1 MAKAKKIEGL
11 NCETN
16 ATQGSALVLRTKL
29 EEMCEGRDAALD
41 WSDIEGV
48 HAMRVSSR
56 RLRSALRD
64 FAPYLPKKIS
74 AKSLREAARAL
85 GAVRDEDV
93 AIVMMEKLG
102 AEASD
107 EVRAGVELLA
117 EERRR
122 RREEARDALKKAI
135 TETALK
141 ELQENFGAKL
151 ERATRESGRKTTRLK
166 RNSADGMRF
175 HLAGGEII
183 LARFREL
190 EGMSRSLYQPFVTE
204 PLHRMRIA
212 AKRLRYSIELHTQ
225 CWGEQLAPFAK
236 EVGNLQ
242 DSLGEL
248 HDCDVWLEELGARLE
263 VLHRSDGGNGKTSP
277 AHSPEQRAALW
288 LLQHFVKARTKH
300 FNHALALWDKWETTE
315 FPQRLSETLD
325 AVRSSLEIQTSETP
339 VEQVAQTD

>member
-1 MAKAKKIEGL
+1 MAKAKKIDGL

-16 ATQGSALVLRTKL
+16 AAQGIALVLRTKL
-29 EEMCEGRDAALD
+29 EEMCEQHDAALD

-74 AKSLREAARAL
+74 TKSLRKVAHAL

-93 AIVMMEKLG
+93 AIVMMEKWG

-107 EVRAGVELLA
+107 EVRAGVELLT
-117 EERRR
+117 EERRQR
-122 RREEARDALKKAI
+122 RNRARAALKKAI
-135 TETALK
+135 TKTALK
-141 ELQENFGAKL
+141 ELQENFGA
-151 ERATRESGRKTTRLK
+151 EIEHATRESGRKKARAK
-166 RNSADGMRF
+166 RDSIEGMRF
-175 HLAGGEII
+175 HNVGGEII

-225 CWGEQLAPFAK
+225 CWGEQLTPFAK
-236 EVGNLQ
+236 EVGKLQ
-242 DSLGEL
+242 ESLGEL
-248 HDCDVWLEELGARLE
+248 HDCDMWLEELGARLE

-288 LLQHFVKARTKH
+288 LLQHFVKDRTKH
-300 FNHALALWDKWETTE
+300 FNNALAIWDRWETTG
-315 FPQRLSETLD
+315 FPKRLSESLKEM
-325 AVRSSLEIQTSETP
+325 RSSLELQTPETLVGHP
-339 VEQVAQTD
+339 D